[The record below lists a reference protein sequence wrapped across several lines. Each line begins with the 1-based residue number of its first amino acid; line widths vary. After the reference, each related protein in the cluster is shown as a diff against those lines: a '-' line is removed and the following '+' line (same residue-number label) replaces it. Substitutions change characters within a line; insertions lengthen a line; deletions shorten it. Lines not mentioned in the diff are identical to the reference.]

1 MLSLQSLNLIE
12 ESFVFSNCWGH
23 RSYCLDFSWSHVRSW
38 WVVSSSY
45 CYVGKIQLFQP
56 ITATENNS
64 VFCIFSCLA
73 KYDCFNRLQII
84 SQFLV
89 FSVAWYNTIVST
101 ATATDHILVFSILS
115 CLAQYDCFNWLL
127 WQILSQASGAACVSP
142 FAWTV
147 WRWHQIHVKTALFT
161 FWHLFENS
169 DRF

>member
-101 ATATDHILVFSILS
+101 NYCDRPYLSFQYFDLPGTIWLFQLITLTDPISGFWCCMCIPLCMDSLKVTPNS
-115 CLAQYDCFNWLL
+115 C
-127 WQILSQASGAACVSP
+127 
-142 FAWTV
+142 
-147 WRWHQIHVKTALFT
+147 
-161 FWHLFENS
+161 
-169 DRF
+169 